1 MSNTLPINPNDF
13 KLGSAIVPNSSG
25 ATYGTHYSYLG
36 VGGYVEVPDNTY
48 RNGIPAGA
56 NMNADGYSSGRRRF
70 GMLVYVMD
78 TDKAYRLIPKKND
91 GNRVTMAEW
100 EAASDSQKLVW
111 IDPLKTIFDFT
122 TFQNFTGTGNADD
135 AWMEVEDV
143 TVSGGTYDSGTL
155 TIVTSAGQ
163 SIDISLTTLVNTI
176 VNSADIVNDQMV
188 FRNQL
193 GDPIFSVDVS
203 SLTNN
208 LVASGATTDQTDVV
222 TEEELTER
230 INTDFSIYLENNV
243 NNLL

>member
-1 MSNTLPINPNDF
+1 MANTFPISPNDF
-13 KLGSAIVPNSSG
+13 NIGSALTTTSSG

-48 RNGIPAGA
+48 RNGIPASGE
-56 NMNADGYSSGRRRF
+56 MNADGYSSGRRRF

-100 EAASDSQKLVW
+100 EAASNNQKLVW
-111 IDPLKTIFDFT
+111 LDPLKTIFDFT
-122 TFQNFTGTGNADD
+122 TFQNIVGTGNADD

-230 INTDFSIYLENNV
+230 INTDFSIFLENNV

>member
-48 RNGIPAGA
+48 RNGIPAGS

-91 GNRVTMAEW
+91 GNRVTM
-100 EAASDSQKLVW
+100 
-111 IDPLKTIFDFT
+111 
-122 TFQNFTGTGNADD
+122 
-135 AWMEVEDV
+135 WMEVENA

-155 TIVTSAGQ
+155 TIVTSEGQ
-163 SIDISLTTLVNTI
+163 SIDISLTSLVNTV
-176 VNSADIVNDQMV
+176 VNSADIVDDQMV

-203 SLTNN
+203 SLSNN
-208 LVASGATTDQTDVV
+208 LVASGATTDETDVV
-222 TEEELTER
+222 TEEELTQR

-243 NNLL
+243 NNLV